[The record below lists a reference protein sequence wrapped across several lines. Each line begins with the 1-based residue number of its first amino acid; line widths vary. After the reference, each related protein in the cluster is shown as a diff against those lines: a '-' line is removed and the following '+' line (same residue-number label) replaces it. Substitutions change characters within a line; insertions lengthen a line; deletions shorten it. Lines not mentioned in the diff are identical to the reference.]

1 MLPCGLKEGMKSAV
15 PVQVPRITLAGPS
28 TREAEARGNGFSPEK
43 LQSCLADIDC
53 PDQVQNSQDLGFSA
67 LLPWLFVCVGVFG
80 TALLAIWIQH
90 LDTGVACLAE
100 AGSSMS
106 PGSAT
111 CAWPWDVVGCSY
123 VFWDLGSTGNF
134 WAMFRQWWITDSMS
148 PWNGHFHPLL
158 SVRFCH

>member
-1 MLPCGLKEGMKSAV
+1 MQVLPCGLKEGMKSAV

-80 TALLAIWIQH
+80 TARSPRD
-90 LDTGVACLAE
+90 LD
-100 AGSSMS
+100 
-106 PGSAT
+106 SA
-111 CAWPWDVVGCSY
+111 P
-123 VFWDLGSTGNF
+123 
-134 WAMFRQWWITDSMS
+134 
-148 PWNGHFHPLL
+148 
-158 SVRFCH
+158 